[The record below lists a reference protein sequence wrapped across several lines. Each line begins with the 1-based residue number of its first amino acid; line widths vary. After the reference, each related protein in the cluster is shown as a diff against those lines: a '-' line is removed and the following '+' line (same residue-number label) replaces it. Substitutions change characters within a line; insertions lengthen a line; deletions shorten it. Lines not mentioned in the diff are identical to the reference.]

1 MTTTRV
7 LSGMLLA
14 LALGCSARGGS
25 GGGGGG
31 GGGDTDAGNGGIS
44 DASGGGEVPA
54 CATLC
59 GRLEGVA
66 GCGADSISACVMGC
80 QQVREAPAQCQ
91 AAASTLLRCGLTS
104 PVACTAGEFPFP
116 GCGAQ
121 FTAFGTCLFGAMS
134 DAGTVTPPRDAGS
147 VTPPP
152 EDAGGPQPPRDA
164 GITNPLIA
172 PECQSC
178 AFTTCAAPVQAC
190 LADPTCL
197 QCLSAGVTPACRTNP
212 GVAAVI
218 ACACTGTC
226 ASPCRAG
233 CESLGL

>member
-7 LSGMLLA
+7 LSGLLLT

-31 GGGDTDAGNGGIS
+31 GDTDAGNGGVS
-44 DASGGGEVPA
+44 DVSGGGGGVS

-66 GCGADSISACVMGC
+66 GCGADSISACVEGC
-80 QQVREAPAQCQ
+80 QELRGAPAQCQ
-91 AAASTLLRCGLTS
+91 GAVGAVLSCAQTS
-104 PVACTAGEFPFP
+104 PVACMGDNFPFT
-116 GCGAQ
+116 GCTSQ

-134 DAGTVTPPRDAGS
+134 DAGSVTPPRDAGT

-164 GITNPLIA
+164 GNTNPLIA

-178 AFTTCAAPVQAC
+178 AFTTCMAPVQSC
-190 LADPTCL
+190 LSDPTCL